1 MSEKIK
7 KNNDRI
13 EILTNKTIRDKLLA
27 YFKIYSQNKS
37 VNLPF
42 SLTDLADYLAVNR
55 SAMTRE
61 LKNLKEEGFIADFH
75 KEQIDE
81 HRSNLVVELKYVGG
95 NGAIQEISV
104 VSKPGRRV
112 YSSSAKMPKVLN
124 GLGIAIVST
133 PNGVMTDHKARL
145 MNVGGE
151 VLCKVI

>member
-1 MSEKIK
+1 MSLSHPIG
-7 KNNDRI
+7 DMVTRI
-13 EILTNKTIRDKLLA
+13 RNGQNAGKETIVVPNSKLRQAVL
-27 YFKIYSQNKS
+27 S
-37 VNLPF
+37 V
-42 SLTDLADYLAVNR
+42 
-55 SAMTRE
+55 
-61 LKNLKEEGFIADFH
+61 LKEEGFIADFRI
-75 KEQIDE
+75 EAIDE
-81 HRSNLVVELKYVGG
+81 HRSNLVVELKYVAG

-112 YSSSAKMPKVLN
+112 YSGSAKMPKVLN

>member
-1 MSEKIK
+1 MSLSHPIG
-7 KNNDRI
+7 DMVARI
-13 EILTNKTIRDKLLA
+13 RNGQNAGKESITVPNSKLRAAVL
-27 YFKIYSQNKS
+27 S
-37 VNLPF
+37 V
-42 SLTDLADYLAVNR
+42 
-55 SAMTRE
+55 
-61 LKNLKEEGFIADFH
+61 LKEEGFIEDFQ
-75 KEQIDE
+75 KQEIDE
-81 HRSNLVVELKYVGG
+81 HRSNLVVTLKYVGG

-112 YSSSAKMPKVLN
+112 YSGSAKMPRVLN